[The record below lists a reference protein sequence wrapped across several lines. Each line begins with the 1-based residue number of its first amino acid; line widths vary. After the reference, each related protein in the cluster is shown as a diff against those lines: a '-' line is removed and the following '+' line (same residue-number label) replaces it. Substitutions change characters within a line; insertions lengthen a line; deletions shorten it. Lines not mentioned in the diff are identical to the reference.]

1 MIENLQ
7 SRLKS
12 VILSIGDIVVDC
24 VNNDIGILVRR
35 TRQFDI
41 MLDEL
46 YLWEVRWI
54 NKANQN
60 LPMMGAIE
68 EESLEPTALDVTPS
82 IFPPKTKLAR
92 PSLFSKYVFFSLY
105 AIELDLSE
113 LLLLTTSII
122 FTDKATCLCLKSSCC
137 KYFSAN
143 PIKL

>member
-1 MIENLQ
+1 MKENLQ

-12 VILSIGDIVVDC
+12 VKLSIGDIVVDC

-68 EESLEPTALDVTPS
+68 EESLKLS
-82 IFPPKTKLAR
+82 IAVGTYEWH
-92 PSLFSKYVFFSLY
+92 SINGES
-105 AIELDLSE
+105 IEL
-113 LLLLTTSII
+113 
-122 FTDKATCLCLKSSCC
+122 
-137 KYFSAN
+137 
-143 PIKL
+143 

>member
-1 MIENLQ
+1 MKESLQ

-12 VILSIGDIVVDC
+12 VKLSIGDIVVDC

-68 EESLEPTALDVTPS
+68 EESLKLS
-82 IFPPKTKLAR
+82 IAVGTYEWH
-92 PSLFSKYVFFSLY
+92 SINGES
-105 AIELDLSE
+105 IEL
-113 LLLLTTSII
+113 
-122 FTDKATCLCLKSSCC
+122 
-137 KYFSAN
+137 
-143 PIKL
+143 